1 MFKKFSFNFWV
12 VIFMEFVE
20 RGSYYG
26 VMSVLSVYMILSVQ
40 DGGLGFS
47 KEGVGV
53 IKSVITPILYLL
65 PILSGTIADRFGY
78 RKTLMFAFTVMSLGY
93 FATGLVSSYEQ
104 VFLALILMVVGAGT
118 FKPVISGTIART
130 TDESNSTLG
139 FGIFYWSINLG
150 AFLFP
155 LILVPYLKAIS
166 WSYIFFMAAIGTGSL
181 LLLNIFLYKEPHR
194 PKNNKPLSQVF
205 KEMLMVLGDFRF
217 ILLIV
222 LYSSFW
228 ILYFQM
234 FDTVLWF
241 LGDYIDVTPM
251 NQAVNS
257 FLGIFISNPQWSFDA
272 EHVTVLNAL
281 TIITLQ
287 IFISKIVQKYHAL
300 PTMIAGLVM
309 GTIGI
314 AILSISNSIWVF
326 MSGIIIFSIGEMT
339 AHPKFLSY
347 VGIIA
352 PPDKKALYLGYSF
365 LYGVIGSGVGG
376 ILGASLYTHYVDGL
390 NSPSTMWLIF
400 TGIGCFS
407 IIGLLLYNKFIL
419 KGKTE

>member
-1 MFKKFSFNFWV
+1 
-12 VIFMEFVE
+12 MEFVE

-26 VMSVLSVYMILSVQ
+26 VMSILSVYMVMTTQ
-40 DGGLGFS
+40 EGGLGYS

-53 IKSVITPILYLL
+53 IKSVITPILYIL

-93 FATGLVSSYEQ
+93 FATGLVTAYEQ
-104 VFLALILMVVGAGT
+104 VFLALILMVLGAGT

-181 LLLNIFLYKEPHR
+181 LLLNLFVYKEPDR
-194 PKNNKPLSQVF
+194 PKNTKPMSQVF

-251 NQAVNS
+251 NNAVNS
-257 FLGIFISNPQWSFDA
+257 FLGIFISNPNWVFDA
-272 EHVTVLNAL
+272 EHVTVLNAF
-281 TIITLQ
+281 TIISLQ
-287 IFISKIVQKYHAL
+287 LFISRIVQKFKAL
-300 PTMIAGLVM
+300 PTMIAGLTM

-314 AILSISNSIWVF
+314 AILAVSNSIWIF
-326 MSGIIIFSIGEMT
+326 MAGIIVFSIGEMT

-352 PPDKKALYLGYSF
+352 PPDKKALYLGYAF
-365 LYGVIGSGVGG
+365 LYGVIGSGIGG
-376 ILGASLYTHYVDGL
+376 VLGASLYTHYVDGL
-390 NSPSTMWLIF
+390 NSPETMWMIF

-407 IIGLLLYNKFIL
+407 IIGLLLYNKFAM
-419 KGKTE
+419 KGTTV